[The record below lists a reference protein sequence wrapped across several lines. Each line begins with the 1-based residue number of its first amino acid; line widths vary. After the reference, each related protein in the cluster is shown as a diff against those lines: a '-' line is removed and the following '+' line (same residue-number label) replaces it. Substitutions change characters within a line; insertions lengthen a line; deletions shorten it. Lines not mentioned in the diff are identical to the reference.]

1 MKKALIVDDSR
12 LARHVLSQMLNEH
25 GVAADT
31 AESAEAALDYLNGH
45 RPDVIFLDHQMPG
58 MDGFQALEAIKR
70 NPVTAT
76 IPVMMYTSKEG
87 ELYVGQARALG
98 ALGVLPKSVE
108 PVEVTKVLRSL
119 HLIPGEPRTATADG
133 PMVPAAVPLD
143 ARQLRALLAEL
154 FYEQGATLR
163 EELRRE
169 IHSLAPS
176 PPSPPTVPEPAPV
189 PKQPALNLSRVAFVV
204 LLAASAAL
212 AYFYF
217 STVRLLTDAQQR
229 ARNLATT
236 ATQLSEESSRALGAE
251 RRAASAGVLE
261 VLTWGVNQGGAVAFG
276 DVPLDDQRA
285 AVLTTLAAELDRLG
299 FSGIVAVDVHVGRFC
314 MGFVDG
320 KLTLAGDEQPAAS
333 CDRIGWTEVEVAE
346 LSRQESLTFA
356 YARADL
362 ERRYP
367 QLRVETISLG
377 AAWPLTPYPT
387 AFEATA
393 GEWNAIAARNQ
404 RVEVRLVEN
413 GD

>member
-12 LARHVLSQMLNEH
+12 LARHALSQMLHEH
-25 GVAADT
+25 GLTADT

-119 HLIPGEPRTATADG
+119 HLIPGEPGAAAAHAPTA
-133 PMVPAAVPLD
+133 PAAVPLD
-143 ARQLRALLAEL
+143 ERQLRALLAEL
-154 FYEQGATLR
+154 FYEQGAALR

-169 IHSLAPS
+169 IHSLAP
-176 PPSPPTVPEPAPV
+176 PPASPPTLPEPAPV
-189 PKQPALNLSRVAFVV
+189 AKPPALNVSRVAFVV
-204 LLAASAAL
+204 LLAASTAL

-236 ATQLSEESSRALGAE
+236 ATKLSDASSRALGAD

-261 VLTWGVNQGGAVAFG
+261 VLTWGVNQRGAVAFG

-285 AVLTTLAAELDRLG
+285 GVLTTLAAELDRLG
-299 FSGIVAVDVHVGRFC
+299 FSGTVAVDVHTGRFC
-314 MGFVDG
+314 MDFVDG
-320 KLTLAGDEQPAAS
+320 ELALARDDQPAAS
-333 CDRIGWTEVEVAE
+333 CDRIGWTDLEAAE
-346 LSRQESLTFA
+346 LGRQESLAFA
-356 YARADL
+356 YARSDI

-367 QLRVETISLG
+367 QLRLDTNSLG
-377 AAWPLTPYPT
+377 ATWPLTPYP
-387 AFEATA
+387 ASYQATA
-393 GEWNAIAARNQ
+393 SEWNAIAARNQ